1 MDLFKSAVEVKQLSE
16 RVTNL
21 KKELR
26 DNLLKKFV
34 NLPYEVKEVEADY
47 DSEYY
52 SPTDR
57 TIKVYY
63 PILNTPEGF
72 KKENEKFYREY
83 SNCINHEYTLKDS
96 QGRKVIIWEQVIF
109 NSNVYRSKKAHMSL
123 NFNIPSPNIEL
134 KITISGEEYRF
145 KRLVNQKRLIKE
157 IIGKDD
163 IAKYIGFWA
172 KDGYS
177 YQEGEYNKLLE
188 TLGKTKEVPTLK
200 ELASGDVTKIEI
212 TDSISAI
219 VEARVNETSDFIW
232 LKNSMYSVA
241 FENMLKYS
249 VTIKI
254 KPYLN
259 ETIKLEEQR
268 FEYDELKNED
278 ELRKGKTF
286 DELVELLESFQKE

>member
-1 MDLFKSAVEVKQLSE
+1 MDLFENAVEVKQLSE
-16 RVTNL
+16 RVINL
-21 KKELR
+21 KRQLV
-26 DNLLKKFV
+26 DNLLEKFV
-34 NLPYEVKEVEADY
+34 KLPYEVKEVDADY

-83 SNCINHEYTLKDS
+83 SNCINHEYTLTDL

-109 NSNVYRSKKAHMSL
+109 NSNVYISKIANMSL
-123 NFNIPSPNIEL
+123 NFNVPSPNIEL
-134 KITISGEEYRF
+134 KITISGEEYRL
-145 KRLVNQKRLIKE
+145 KRLVNQKQMIKE

-163 IAKYIGFWA
+163 IAKYIGFGVE
-172 KDGYS
+172 DEYS
-177 YQEGEYNKLLE
+177 YQEGKYNKLLE

-200 ELASGDVTKIEI
+200 ELANGNVTKIEI
-212 TDSISAI
+212 TDSITAI

-232 LKNSMYSVA
+232 LKNSMYNVA
-241 FENMLKYS
+241 FVNKLKYS

-268 FEYDELKNED
+268 FEYDELENED

-286 DELVELLESFQKE
+286 DELVQLLESFQTE

>member
-1 MDLFKSAVEVKQLSE
+1 MDLFERTVEVKQLSE
-16 RVTNL
+16 RVNNL

-26 DNLLKKFV
+26 DNLLKKIV

-47 DSEYY
+47 NSEYY
-52 SPTDR
+52 SSTDR

-72 KKENEKFYREY
+72 KKENEEFYREY
-83 SNCINHEYTLKDS
+83 SNCINHEYTLTDS

-109 NSNVYRSKKAHMSL
+109 NSNVYISKMAHMSL
-123 NFNIPSPNIEL
+123 NFNVPSPNIEL
-134 KITISGEEYRF
+134 KITIAGEEYRF
-145 KRLVNQKRLIKE
+145 KRLINQEHLIKE

-163 IAKYIGFWA
+163 IAKYIGFWVE
-172 KDGYS
+172 DEYS
-177 YQEGEYNKLLE
+177 YQEEKYNKLLE

-200 ELASGDVTKIEI
+200 ELASVNVTRIEI

-219 VEARVNETSDFIW
+219 VEARVNETSSHIW
-232 LKNSMYSVA
+232 LKNSMYSVSFA
-241 FENMLKYS
+241 NMITYS

-259 ETIKLEEQR
+259 KTIKLEEQR
-268 FEYDELKNED
+268 FEYDELENED

-286 DELVELLESFQKE
+286 DELVQLLESFQTE